1 MTAISIYMFTFKP
14 KLKRLDGVYTSR
26 WQRNVLPQHQQR
38 SLLTQCLWQ
47 RSIHDVHEY
56 EAKEVTFLPRLVV
69 VGSAWLHR
77 YRCAAW
83 TWQMK
88 SKKNIHGENCNWTD
102 WFFNV
107 SPHKCF
113 TMLESY
119 WSESNPASMACS
131 NHTQHVPTE
140 IVYISY
146 LLWYL
151 ISVCK
156 SVCTHSGKDLCS
168 NKYIYIHIATNLAQ
182 LWYDALRCP
191 ESAATDAQCGAR
203 SESPEWRQGH
213 PSNNHAT
220 IVIEYY

>member
-1 MTAISIYMFTFKP
+1 M
-14 KLKRLDGVYTSR
+14 D
-26 WQRNVLPQHQQR
+26 
-38 SLLTQCLWQ
+38 LTNEEQ
-47 RSIHDVHEY
+47 
-56 EAKEVTFLPRLVV
+56 K
-69 VGSAWLHR
+69 
-77 YRCAAW
+77 
-83 TWQMK
+83 K
-88 SKKNIHGENCNWTD
+88 KKNIHGENCNWTD

-119 WSESNPASMACS
+119 WSEFNPASMACS
-131 NHTQHVPTE
+131 SHTQHVPTE

-151 ISVCK
+151 LSVCK

-168 NKYIYIHIATNLAQ
+168 NKYVYIYIATNLAQ

-191 ESAATDAQCGAR
+191 ESVATDAECGAR

-220 IVIEYY
+220 IVIEYYSIYCVDRCILFSAAQRDKLRVQLSASSFQRMSVKRSHDKN